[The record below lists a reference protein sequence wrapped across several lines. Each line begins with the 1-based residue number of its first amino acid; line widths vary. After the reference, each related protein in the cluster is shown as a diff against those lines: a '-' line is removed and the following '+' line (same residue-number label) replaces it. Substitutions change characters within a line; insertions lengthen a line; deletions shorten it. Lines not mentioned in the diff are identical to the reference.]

1 MRWLGLPVCGL
12 LLLSLALAGCSS
24 ANKDAGDAGQATR
37 SGDGAAATPGAG
49 QAAGATGSSSGDKAN
64 RPPTAQL
71 QASEPSRPGDINFTV
86 EGSDPD
92 KDPLTW
98 TLSFGDRSA
107 DFQGTSLPAKVN
119 HTFQPGSY
127 TVTLTVSDGKAP
139 ATMVAPVTVA
149 KHLAQS
155 INGTFSVGAE
165 GCAAAAY
172 DQAGMDLG
180 SAAGGTTN
188 GVTRV
193 QFAVEPTSIGLPYTA
208 VFTFDT
214 GYLYVS
220 VDFYGSSGALLHSD
234 NTGQSANFGA
244 ITMTGM
250 VADGATTAV
259 LFACG
264 GPASATVH
272 YEA

>member
-1 MRWLGLPVCGL
+1 MRWPGLVACL

-24 ANKDAGDAGQATR
+24 SNKAAGDSGQAAA
-37 SGDGAAATPGAG
+37 GGADAAAGAPTAG
-49 QAAGATGSSSGDKAN
+49 QAAGASGGSTGDKAN

-71 QASEPSRPGDINFTV
+71 QASQPSRRGDVNFTV

-98 TLSFGDRSA
+98 TLSFGDRSP
-107 DFQGTSLPAKVN
+107 DFQGTVLPSKVN

-127 TVTLTVSDGKAP
+127 TVTLTVNDGKAP
-139 ATMVAPVTVA
+139 ATMVTPVTVA

-155 INGTFSVGAE
+155 INGTFTVGAE

-180 SAAGGTTN
+180 SSAGGTTN

-208 VFTFDT
+208 AFAFDT

-220 VDFYGSSGALLHSD
+220 VDFYGSGGTLLHSD
-234 NTGQSANFGA
+234 NTAQSANFGS
-244 ITMTGM
+244 ITMNGV
-250 VADGATTAV
+250 VADGATTGV